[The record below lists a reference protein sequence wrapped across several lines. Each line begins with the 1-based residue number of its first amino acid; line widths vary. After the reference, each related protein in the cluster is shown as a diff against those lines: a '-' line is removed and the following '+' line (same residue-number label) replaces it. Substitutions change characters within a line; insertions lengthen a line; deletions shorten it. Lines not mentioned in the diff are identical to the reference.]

1 MLKRFTL
8 LASSLLA
15 AFSIAAQE
23 TTTTASASFAT
34 EDGGKTLV
42 VKGKGD
48 LTTLN
53 MTMNMGKIF
62 TSAASG
68 NVFSDDNGTSVT
80 EGSAYNSSNTYY
92 VSSYTYSPTSVT
104 VPTAWTV
111 PFGNVTTTNKWMED
125 KLVNLYSGYYA
136 SWDNTIVLNSKVTT
150 ESSIDLTSANA
161 ENYPNNSKYFIYTGE
176 EFTGEKKIAVSDLE
190 TENVT
195 WLTLEQLKEYYTTET
210 KYAISQDNIFVST
223 DGGKTFVAKPKSEN
237 TNTPDYTYNTG
248 EVFYKRSVIYVAIED
263 NTTYFE
269 TNSSYITDKN
279 ETNSFV
285 NLLNAKILEDATVT
299 SGIVTNTFETV
310 RFVNEDSSTPLII
323 NDDIVQAILF
333 PTKDWGSNIIG
344 KEKNNSIVTLD
355 LGQATI
361 ENLTSNAFIK
371 NGNNQLANM
380 ANLTLPLTKTTSVY
394 SESSKKYEDKM
405 VLPTGV
411 LEHYSNYTPG
421 EGQANLVTVT
431 IPEGYDRL
439 AKEAFYNNA
448 QITTFNLPSS
458 LKLIGESA
466 FENCNAMTSITLN
479 DGLENIG
486 KRAFV
491 GTNLT
496 EISFPHSLRII
507 NDAAF
512 ADLKDIKDLKFN
524 AGLYYIGNTAF
535 GLNSAI
541 TLNTIQIPA
550 SVKFIGACAFYGRE
564 YQDVYFLG
572 ENAPIMPMG
581 GSVYI
586 NNADGGNTAFPAN
599 TLMGNNG
606 FHPGTIGQMPTA
618 TNMMDDANNGYA
630 NRENYK
636 NQGYYFAILHFPTG
650 LTDEQRA
657 KYTDITRVYKTHR
670 DENDKFYYAQS
681 SGNPDSYDTVGSETT
696 SLSFGGLT
704 ANTKV
709 CYGYEDTY
717 LGSQYIWPSQEQW
730 NRSYVVNSLGYNWD
744 GKTEYRTT
752 LTDEDKQVLEYAGYK
767 LATKEHPSTEPGYY
781 TEDYLQMI
789 AHMGTR
795 QFVLTNADTKK
806 DEKPEEEPVYPISMK
821 GSNWWTICV
830 PFSMTKAQVD
840 KVFGTGTH
848 VCRFSSVSRTIDGN
862 GNKSITLRFQN
873 DVYATKW
880 TRDASSLAYT
890 KNEGVTPDNDDI
902 VIYSH
907 EAYMIYPTKSNED
920 ANGMYNIQDYKLETG
935 SPLPTII
942 KANAKE
948 TAEGADHTEYRFVG
962 NYVTEVSTGTATNA
976 DAGVATAAYET
987 VTIPQYSYIYAKKKN
1002 DTAHKFWF
1010 FTGTQ
1015 MAWSPNKCVVQ
1026 ATDRDGGAQD
1036 YSNFFGGNANS
1047 TKVTQMSLFGE
1058 ETDGGTTGINEEITI
1073 IAGEGDN
1080 TQRVYNLNGQMIG
1093 GNNAKPKGIYIKGG
1107 KKFMV
1112 K

>member
-1 MLKRFTL
+1 MRKVFTL
-8 LASSLLA
+8 LLM
-15 AFSIAAQE
+15 SIITSIGVWAQGKE
-23 TTTTASASFAT
+23 GATASADFIVS
-34 EDGGKTLV
+34 DDRDTLIV
-42 VKGKGD
+42 SGKGD

-53 MTMNMGKIF
+53 ITATELSF
-62 TSAASG
+62 TKDGLNNVKTTNYEYGTAATNPYNSKTTYYAKHYVETQVEADALQNATVTYSWTAAG
-68 NVFSDDNGTSVT
+68 LSLYYTSDNGWTWTQVTS
-80 EGSAYNSSNTYY
+80 GSSVDLTDNWDNNIQ
-92 VSSYTYSPTSVT
+92 YSKYS
-104 VPTAWTV
+104 
-111 PFGNVTTTNKWMED
+111 TTND
-125 KLVNLYSGYYA
+125 KTGRITLADFKSG
-136 SWDNTIVLNSKVTT
+136 
-150 ESSIDLTSANA
+150 
-161 ENYPNNSKYFIYTGE
+161 G
-176 EFTGEKKIAVSDLE
+176 
-190 TENVT
+190 
-195 WLTLEQLKEYYTTET
+195 YYTTT
-210 KYAISQDNIFVST
+210 ITGDNITFNWSASNYYK
-223 DGGKTFVAKPKSEN
+223 KTEEGYQAMAQN
-237 TNTPDYTYNTG
+237 DTYD
-248 EVFYKRSVIYVAIED
+248 S
-263 NTTYFE
+263 NTTYYKSVFGVVTE
-269 TNSSYITDKN
+269 TEMQESGYLDYVTD
-279 ETNSFV
+279 SFV
-285 NLLNAKILEDATVT
+285 NLLNAKILEG
-299 SGIVTNTFETV
+299 SEYENKGVTNTFETV
-310 RFVNEDSSTPLII
+310 RFENEDSSTPLII
-323 NDDIVQAILF
+323 NDEIVHAILF
-333 PTKDWGSNIIG
+333 PTYDWGSFTN
-344 KEKNNSIVTLD
+344 KEKNKSIVTLD

-361 ENLTSNAFIK
+361 ENLTSNAFVQK
-371 NGNNQLANM
+371 DNNNQLANM

-394 SESSKKYEDKM
+394 NESSKKNEDKM
-405 VLPTGV
+405 VLPTQV

-421 EGQANLVTVT
+421 KGSANLVTVT

-439 AKEAFYNNA
+439 AEKAFYNNA
-448 QITTFNLPSS
+448 KITTFNLPSS

-466 FENCNAMTSITLN
+466 FELCGALTSITLN
-479 DGLENIG
+479 EGLENIG

-491 GTNLT
+491 STNLT
-496 EISFPHSLRII
+496 DITFPSTLRII

-512 ADLKDIKDLKFN
+512 AGLTNIKDLKFN

-535 GLNSAI
+535 GLNNAI

-586 NNADGGNTAFPAN
+586 NNADSGNTAFPAN
-599 TLMGNNG
+599 TLNGNNG
-606 FHPGTIGQMPTA
+606 FHPGTGQAPTA
-618 TNMMDDANNGYA
+618 TDMMDDAKNGYA

-670 DENDKFYYAQS
+670 DAKGNFYYAQS
-681 SGNPDSYDTVGSETT
+681 SENPDSYDTVGTETENLT
-696 SLSFGGLT
+696 FGACT
-704 ANTKV
+704 ASKKV
-709 CYGYEDTY
+709 DYGYEDTY
-717 LGSQYIWPSQEQW
+717 LGSQYIWPSQQQW
-730 NRSYVVNSLGYNWD
+730 NRSYAVNSNGYNWD
-744 GKTEYRTT
+744 GVTKYRPT
-752 LTDEDKQVLEYAGYK
+752 LSKEDKEVLEYAGYK
-767 LATKEHPSTEPGYY
+767 IGTGEGEY
-781 TEDYLQMI
+781 TEDELQKI

-806 DEKPEEEPVYPISMK
+806 DENPEEEPVYPISMK

-830 PFSMTKAQVD
+830 PFNMTKAQVD
-840 KVFGTGTH
+840 EVFGEGTH
-848 VCRFSSVSRTIDGN
+848 VCRFSSVSRTDDGN
-862 GNKSITLRFQN
+862 GNRSITLRFQN

-920 ANGMYNIQDYKLETG
+920 ANGMYNIKDYKLETG

-942 KANAKE
+942 KANANE
-948 TAEGADHTEYRFVG
+948 TENADQTEYRFVG

-1002 DTAHKFWF
+1002 DAAYKFWF

-1026 ATDRDGGAQD
+1026 ATARDGGAQD
-1036 YSNFFGGNANS
+1036 YSNFFGGNANNS
-1047 TKVTQMSLFGE
+1047 KVSQVSLFGE
-1058 ETDGGTTGINEEITI
+1058 DGTVTEIENVTI
-1073 IAGEGDN
+1073 IAGEGEN
-1080 TQRVYNLNGQMIG
+1080 AQIVYNLNGQVVSSN
-1093 GNNAKPKGIYIKGG
+1093 GNTDRLAKGVYIKGG

>member
-23 TTTTASASFAT
+23 TTPASASFYT
-34 EDGGKTLV
+34 DNEGKTLV
-42 VKGKGD
+42 VKGHGD

-53 MTMNMGKIF
+53 ITATELSF
-62 TSAASG
+62 TATGLNNVKTTNSEWGTQATNPYNSETTYYAKHYVETQVEADALQNATVTYSWTAAGLSLYYT
-68 NVFSDDNGTSVT
+68 SDNGSTWTQVTSD
-80 EGSAYNSSNTYY
+80 SSVDLNDNWDNNIQ
-92 VSSYTYSPTSVT
+92 YSKYS
-104 VPTAWTV
+104 
-111 PFGNVTTTNKWMED
+111 TTN
-125 KLVNLYSGYYA
+125 
-136 SWDNTIVLNSKVTT
+136 DNTGRI
-150 ESSIDLTSANA
+150 
-161 ENYPNNSKYFIYTGE
+161 
-176 EFTGEKKIAVSDLE
+176 
-190 TENVT
+190 
-195 WLTLEQLKEYYTTET
+195 TLADFKSGGYYTTT
-210 KYAISQDNIFVST
+210 ITGDNITFNWNASNYYKKTDGVYTAISNGDAYDS
-223 DGGKTFVAKPKSEN
+223 
-237 TNTPDYTYNTG
+237 
-248 EVFYKRSVIYVAIED
+248 
-263 NTTYFE
+263 NTTYYKSVFGVVTE
-269 TNSSYITDKN
+269 EEMQESGYLGYVTD
-279 ETNSFV
+279 SFV
-285 NLLNAKILEDATVT
+285 NLLNAKILEGATVANN
-299 SGIVTNTFETV
+299 SVTNTFETV
-310 RFVNEDSSTPLII
+310 RFENKDSSTPLII

-355 LGQATI
+355 LGAATI
-361 ENLTSNAFIK
+361 NELSAAAFK
-371 NGNNQLANM
+371 NGSYLANM
-380 ANLTLPLTKTTSVY
+380 TNLTLPLTKQTEVLNEKTSTN
-394 SESSKKYEDKM
+394 EEKM
-405 VLPTGV
+405 VLPEDVLNGYANYSGTG
-411 LEHYSNYTPG
+411 
-421 EGQANLVTVT
+421 ANLKTVT

-439 AKEAFYNNA
+439 GDNAFIGQNKVE
-448 QITTFNLPSS
+448 TFILPSS
-458 LKLIGESA
+458 LKLIGNSA
-466 FENCNAMTSITLN
+466 FENCYAMTSITLN
-479 DGLENIG
+479 EGLENIG
-486 KRAFV
+486 MRAFV
-491 GTNLT
+491 GSGLT
-496 EISFPHSLRII
+496 DITFPSTLRII

-512 ADLKDIKDLKFN
+512 AGLNIQELKFN
-524 AGLYYIGNTAF
+524 AGLKYIGNSAF
-535 GLNSAI
+535 ALPSEM
-541 TLNTIQIPA
+541 TVKTIEIPA
-550 SVKFIGACAFYGRE
+550 SVKYIGPFAFNFRQ
-564 YQDVYFLG
+564 YQDVFFLG
-572 ENAPIMPMG
+572 ADAPIMPIG
-581 GSVYI
+581 KSTYSTDWGE
-586 NNADGGNTAFPAN
+586 GTAFSAH

-606 FHPGTIGQMPTA
+606 FKPGTEGQMPTV
-618 TNMMDDANNGYA
+618 TNMMDDAKNGYA

-636 NQGYYFAILHFPTG
+636 NGSYYFAILHFPTG
-650 LTDEQRA
+650 LTDEKRA

-670 DENDKFYYAQS
+670 DSKGKFHYDQS
-681 SGNPDSYDTVGSETT
+681 SEDSDSYDVVGKENVTEPLKFGACTAYKTV
-696 SLSFGGLT
+696 
-704 ANTKV
+704 N
-709 CYGYEDTY
+709 YGYEDTY
-717 LGSQYIWPSQEQW
+717 LGSQYIWPSQSQW
-730 NRSYVVNSLGYNWD
+730 NRSYAVNSHGYNWD
-744 GKTEYRTT
+744 GVTEYRPT
-752 LTDEDKQVLEYAGYK
+752 LSDEDLKVLAYAGYK
-767 LATKEHPSTEPGYY
+767 LATDDHPSTEDGYY
-781 TEDYLQMI
+781 TMDDLQKI

-830 PFSMTKAQVD
+830 PFNMTKAQVD
-840 KVFGTGTH
+840 EVFGTGTH
-848 VCRFSSVSRTIDGN
+848 VCRFSSVSRTDDGK
-862 GNKSITLRFQN
+862 GNRSITLRFQN

-962 NYVTEVSTGTATNA
+962 NYVTEVSTGAATNA

-1080 TQRVYNLNGQMIG
+1080 AQRVYNLNGQMIG

>member
-23 TTTTASASFAT
+23 TTPASASFAT

-42 VKGKGD
+42 VTGKGD

-53 MTMNMGKIF
+53 ITATELSF
-62 TSAASG
+62 TTDGLS
-68 NVFSDDNGTSVT
+68 NVKTTNNEYGTPATNPYNSETPYYAKHYVETQVEAEALQNATVTYSWTEAGLSLYYTSDNGSTWTQVTSD
-80 EGSAYNSSNTYY
+80 SSVDLTDNWDNNIQ
-92 VSSYTYSPTSVT
+92 YSKYS
-104 VPTAWTV
+104 
-111 PFGNVTTTNKWMED
+111 TTND
-125 KLVNLYSGYYA
+125 KTGRIPLADFKSG
-136 SWDNTIVLNSKVTT
+136 
-150 ESSIDLTSANA
+150 
-161 ENYPNNSKYFIYTGE
+161 G
-176 EFTGEKKIAVSDLE
+176 
-190 TENVT
+190 
-195 WLTLEQLKEYYTTET
+195 YYTTT
-210 KYAISQDNIFVST
+210 I
-223 DGGKTFVAKPKSEN
+223 
-237 TNTPDYTYNTG
+237 TG
-248 EVFYKRSVIYVAIED
+248 ENITFNGNASNYYKKTEEGYQAMAQNDAYDS
-263 NTTYFE
+263 NTTYYKSVFGVVTE
-269 TNSSYITDKN
+269 AEMQESGYLGYVTD
-279 ETNSFV
+279 SFV
-285 NLLNAKILEDATVT
+285 NLLNAKILERATVAT
-299 SGIVTNTFETV
+299 ATGVTNTFETV

-323 NDDIVQAILF
+323 NDDIVHAILF
-333 PTKDWGSNIIG
+333 PTYDWGYNTTG
-344 KEKNNSIVTLD
+344 KVKNNSIVTLD
-355 LGQATI
+355 LGEATI
-361 ENLTSNAFIK
+361 ENLTSDAFFRK
-371 NGNNQLANM
+371 DNSNQLANM
-380 ANLTLPLTKTTSVY
+380 TNLTLPLTKKTSEY
-394 SESSKKYEDKM
+394 NESSKKDEEKM
-405 VLPTGV
+405 VLPQV

-421 EGQANLVTVT
+421 EGSANLVTVT

-439 AKEAFYNNA
+439 AEKAFYNNA
-448 QITTFNLPSS
+448 KITTFNLPSS

-466 FENCNAMTSITLN
+466 FELCGALTSITLN

-491 GTNLT
+491 STNLT

-512 ADLKDIKDLKFN
+512 AGLTNIKDLKFN

-535 GLNSAI
+535 GLNNAI

-586 NNADGGNTAFPAN
+586 NDADGGNTAFPAN
-599 TLMGNNG
+599 TLNGNNG
-606 FHPGTIGQMPTA
+606 FNPGTGQAPTV
-618 TNMMDDANNGYA
+618 TNMMDDAYKGYA

-636 NQGYYFAILHFPTG
+636 NGSYYFAILHFPTG

-657 KYTDITRVYKTHR
+657 KYTDITRVYKTNR
-670 DENDKFYYAQS
+670 VNGIFYYAQS
-681 SGNPDSYDTVGSETT
+681 TGNPDSYDTVGKETET
-696 SLSFGGLT
+696 LKFGTCT
-704 ANTKV
+704 AYTTV
-709 CYGYEDTY
+709 DYGYEDTY
-717 LGSQYIWPSQEQW
+717 LGSQYIWPSQQQW
-730 NRSYVVNSLGYNWD
+730 NRSYAVNSNGYNWD
-744 GKTEYRTT
+744 GVTKYRPT
-752 LTDEDKQVLEYAGYK
+752 LSTEDKEVLAYAGYK
-767 LATKEHPSTEPGYY
+767 LATDEHPSTEDGYY

-806 DEKPEEEPVYPISMK
+806 DEKPEEEPEYPISMK
-821 GSNWWTICV
+821 GNNWWTICV
-830 PFSMTKAQVD
+830 PFNMTKTQVD
-840 KVFGTGTH
+840 KVFGEGTH
-848 VCRFSSVSRTIDGN
+848 VCRFSSVSRTDDGK

-890 KNEGVTPDNDDI
+890 NEGVIPGNDDI

-907 EAYMIYPTKSNED
+907 EAYMIYPTKSSED
-920 ANGMYNIQDYKLETG
+920 ANGMYNIKDYKLETG

-962 NYVTEVSTGTATNA
+962 NYVTEVSTGAATNA

-1058 ETDGGTTGINEEITI
+1058 ETDSGTTGINEEITI

-1080 TQRVYNLNGQMIG
+1080 AQRVYNLNGQMIG
-1093 GNNAKPKGIYIKGG
+1093 GNNVKPKGIYIKGG